1 LLNLVD
7 CFRLSV
13 IATIEPI
20 FCEASILAN
29 STNPVLILID
39 GHSLAFRSYYAHA
52 KGREGGLRTKS
63 GIPTSVSYGF
73 LKALLEVMETE
84 KPQYVAIAFDV
95 ADKTFRHDQDD
106 TYKAGRPEP
115 PEDFLPDL
123 ENLQELLAALKLP
136 VLTAPGYEADDIIG
150 TLTRRAAA
158 QGMRVKILSG
168 DRDLFQ
174 LVDPED
180 STTVLYMSTSYG
192 KGIPSLKEF
201 GSEEVKAKLGVLP
214 EQVVDFKALCG
225 DASDNIPG
233 VRGIGEKTAVQLLTE
248 YNSLHGIYAAIDQ
261 IKGATRK
268 KLEEGRDDALRSQY
282 LAQIHLDVPIS
293 VDLEDCQ
300 LQPFDDTTVLPLLE
314 KLEFRT
320 FLSKVQKLH
329 RQFSGE
335 QEADSAAEGDAIAAE
350 NPQAANDPV
359 ASNTLENENSGDLW
373 FFTTEDTDTAV
384 PLQSLTLQPQIIDT
398 PEKLYQLVEIL
409 EVRNQPDLLTSW
421 DTETTALEPR
431 DSELV
436 GIGIGWGAAITE
448 VAYIP
453 LNHAIGK
460 NLDKALVLEALS
472 PILESPEY
480 PKALQNAK
488 FDRLAFRQQG
498 IHLAGVTFDTMLA
511 SYVINPEQAHNLTSL
526 TLTHLGITTTS
537 YTDLVPKGKTIADIN
552 IPAVAQYC
560 AMDAYTVFRLV
571 PILRSLLEES
581 PALYRLFVEVE
592 VPVEPVLAEM
602 EWQGVRIDQTYLHEF
617 SKQLEQ
623 DLARIEHHAY
633 ESAGSQFN
641 LGSPK
646 QLSELLFETLKLDRR
661 KSRKTKTGYSTDAA
675 TLEKLLGDHPVVEAI
690 VEHRTLAK
698 LKSTYVDALPA
709 IARQDTQRVH
719 TDFNQAITA
728 TGRLSSSD
736 PNLQNIPIRTAFS
749 RLIRKAFIPEPGW
762 LMVSADYS
770 QIELRILAHLSQ
782 EPVLLETYQNQQDIH
797 TLTAQLLFEKS
808 DITSD
813 ERRLGKIINFGVIYG
828 MGAQRF
834 AREAKVDRKTAQEF
848 IDRFNSRYSNV
859 FKYLQR
865 MQQEALAN
873 GYVETILG
881 RRRYFN
887 FSSENLRSLRGQDPD
902 AIDLSTLKL
911 RDQYD
916 AQMLRAAANAP
927 IQGSS
932 ADIIKIA
939 MIRLHELLKDHD
951 ANLLLQVHDELIFEM
966 RPEEWEAL
974 QPKIQSMMESAVT
987 LSVPLSVEIHA
998 GDNWMDAK

>member
-1 LLNLVD
+1 MTLSSASTQPILV
-7 CFRLSV
+7 LV
-13 IATIEPI
+13 
-20 FCEASILAN
+20 
-29 STNPVLILID
+29 D

-63 GIPTSVSYGF
+63 GIPTSVSFGF

-106 TYKAGRPEP
+106 TYKAGRPDA
-115 PEDFLPDL
+115 PENFLPDL

-150 TLTRRAAA
+150 TLTRRATAE
-158 QGMRVKILSG
+158 GMRVKILSG

-174 LVDPED
+174 LVNPED

-192 KGIPSLKEF
+192 KGIPSLQEF
-201 GSEEVKAKLGVLP
+201 GSEEVKTKLGVLP
-214 EQVVDFKALCG
+214 GQVVDFKALCG
-225 DASDNIPG
+225 DTSDNIPG
-233 VRGIGEKTAVQLLTE
+233 VRGIGEKTAVQLLKE
-248 YNSLHGIYAAIDQ
+248 YGSLHGVYAAIDQ
-261 IKGATRK
+261 IKEATRK
-268 KLEEGRDDALRSQY
+268 KLEEGRDSALHSQY
-282 LAQIHLDVPIS
+282 LAQIHLDVPI
-293 VDLEDCQ
+293 DIELEACQ
-300 LQPFDDTTVLPLLE
+300 LQELDDAAVLPILE

-320 FLSKVQKLH
+320 FLSKIQKLH

-335 QEADSAAEGDAIAAE
+335 TEEVLGTEEAAIAAE
-350 NPQAANDPV
+350 PLKAL
-359 ASNTLENENSGDLW
+359 SNTSFDGGSDIW
-373 FFTTEDTDTAV
+373 FYSAAETDAATPIA
-384 PLQSLTLQPQIIDT
+384 SIILQPQVIDT
-398 PEKLYQLVEIL
+398 PEKLDELVEIL

-436 GIGIGWGAAITE
+436 GIGIGWGEKISD

-453 LNHAIGK
+453 LNHAIGT
-460 NLDKALVLEALS
+460 NLDKTLVLETLR
-472 PILESPEY
+472 PILESPDY

-498 IHLAGVTFDTMLA
+498 IDLAGVAFDTMLA
-511 SYVINPEQAHNLTSL
+511 SYVINPEQAHNLSSL
-526 TLTHLGITTTS
+526 TLTHLGLTTTS
-537 YTDLVPKGKTIADIN
+537 YTDLVPKGKTIAN
-552 IPAVAQYC
+552 ISIPVVAQYC
-560 AMDAYTVFRLV
+560 GMDAHTVFRLV
-571 PILRSLLEES
+571 PILRSLLAAS
-581 PALYRLFVEVE
+581 PALYRLFTDIE

-602 EWQGVRIDQTYLHEF
+602 EWLGVRINQEYLHEF

-623 DLARIEHHAY
+623 DLARIELRAY
-633 ESAGSQFN
+633 EAAGSHFN

-646 QLSELLFETLKLDRR
+646 QLSELLFDTLSLDRR

-675 TLEKLLGDHPVVEAI
+675 TLEKLLDDHPVIEAI
-690 VEHRTLAK
+690 VEHRTLSK

-709 IARQDTQRVH
+709 IARKDTQRVH

-728 TGRLSSSD
+728 TGRLSSSA

-749 RLIRKAFIPEPGW
+749 RLIRQAFIPEPGW

-782 EPVLLETYQNQQDIH
+782 EPVLLETYQNKQDIH
-797 TLTAQLLFEKS
+797 TLTAQLLFEKA

-834 AREAKVDRKTAQEF
+834 AREAKVDRRTAQEF

-865 MQQEALAN
+865 MQQEAIAN

-887 FSSENLRSLRGQDPD
+887 FGSESLRSLRGTDPN
-902 AIDLSTLKL
+902 AIDLSKLKL

-966 RPEEWEAL
+966 RPEEWETL

-987 LSVPLSVEIHA
+987 LSVPLAVEIHA
-998 GDNWMDAK
+998 GDNWMAAK

>member
-1 LLNLVD
+1 MTELPSDPTQPILV
-7 CFRLSV
+7 LV
-13 IATIEPI
+13 
-20 FCEASILAN
+20 
-29 STNPVLILID
+29 D

-106 TYKAGRPEP
+106 TYKAGRPAP

-123 ENLQELLAALKLP
+123 KNLQELLTALKLP

-150 TLTRRAAA
+150 TLTRRATAA
-158 QGMRVKILSG
+158 GMRVKILSG

-174 LVDPED
+174 LVNPED
-180 STTVLYMSTSYG
+180 SVTVLYMSTSYG

-201 GSEEVKAKLGVLP
+201 GSEEVQDKMDVLP

-225 DASDNIPG
+225 DTSDNIPG
-233 VRGIGEKTAVQLLTE
+233 VRGIGEKTAAQLLKN
-248 YNSLHGIYAAIDQ
+248 YGSLHGVYEAIDQ

-268 KLEEGRDDALRSQY
+268 KLEDGRDSALHSQY
-282 LAQIHLDVPIS
+282 LAQIHLDVPID
-293 VDLEDCQ
+293 VDLEACQ
-300 LQPFDDTTVLPLLE
+300 LQEFNDDAVLPLLE

-320 FLSKVQKLH
+320 FLSKIQTLH

-335 QEADSAAEGDAIAAE
+335 TGEAEEVLKTGKNAIAAQSL
-350 NPQAANDPV
+350 QAL
-359 ASNTLENENSGDLW
+359 SNNSFDGGGDLW
-373 FFTTEDTDTAV
+373 FFSAEETEAAT
-384 PLQSLTLQPQIIDT
+384 PIQSITLQPRVIDT
-398 PEKLYQLVEIL
+398 LEKLYELVEIL

-436 GIGIGWGAAITE
+436 GIGIGWGEAISD

-453 LNHAIGK
+453 LNHAIGT
-460 NLDKALVLEALS
+460 NLDKPLVLEALR
-472 PILESPEY
+472 PILESPDY

-511 SYVINPEQAHNLTSL
+511 SYVINPEQPHNLSSL
-526 TLTHLGITTTS
+526 TLTHLGLTTTS
-537 YTDLVPKGKTIADIN
+537 YTDLVPKGKTIADIS
-552 IPAVAQYC
+552 IPVVAQYC
-560 AMDAYTVFRLV
+560 GMDAHTVFRLV
-571 PILRSLLEES
+571 PILRSLLRVS
-581 PALYRLFVEVE
+581 PALHHLFVEVE

-602 EWQGVRIDQTYLHEF
+602 EWQGVRINQEYLHEF

-623 DLARIEHHAY
+623 DLARIELRAY
-633 ESAGSQFN
+633 EAAGSNFN

-646 QLSELLFETLKLDRR
+646 QLSELLFDTLQLDRR

-675 TLEKLLGDHPVVEAI
+675 TLEKLLDDHPVIEAI
-690 VEHRTLAK
+690 VEHRTLSK

-709 IARQDTQRVH
+709 IARKDTQRVH
-719 TDFNQAITA
+719 TNFNQAITA

-749 RLIRKAFIPEPGW
+749 RLIRQAFIPEPGW

-782 EPVLLETYQNQQDIH
+782 EPVLLETYQNKQDIH

-834 AREAKVDRKTAQEF
+834 AREAKVDRRAAQEF

-865 MQQEALAN
+865 MQQEAIAN

-887 FSSENLRSLRGQDPD
+887 FTSESLRSLRGTDPS
-902 AIDLSTLKL
+902 AIDLSKLKL

-966 RPEEWEAL
+966 RPEEWESL

-987 LSVPLSVEIHA
+987 LSVPLAVEIHA
-998 GDNWMDAK
+998 GDNWMAAK

>member
-1 LLNLVD
+1 MT
-7 CFRLSV
+7 LSS
-13 IATIEPI
+13 
-20 FCEASILAN
+20 AS
-29 STNPVLILID
+29 TQPVLVLVD

-63 GIPTSVSYGF
+63 GIPTSVSFGF

-106 TYKAGRPEP
+106 TYKAGRPDA
-115 PEDFLPDL
+115 PENFLPDL

-150 TLTRRAAA
+150 TLTRRATAK
-158 QGMRVKILSG
+158 GMRVKILSG

-174 LVDPED
+174 LVNPED

-192 KGIPSLKEF
+192 KGIPSLQEF
-201 GSEEVKAKLGVLP
+201 GSEEVKTKLGVLP
-214 EQVVDFKALCG
+214 GQVVDFKALCG
-225 DASDNIPG
+225 DTSDNIPG
-233 VRGIGEKTAVQLLTE
+233 VRGIGEKTAVQLLKE
-248 YNSLHGIYAAIDQ
+248 YGSLHGVYAAIDQ
-261 IKGATRK
+261 IKEATRK
-268 KLEEGRDDALRSQY
+268 KLEEGRDSALHSQY
-282 LAQIHLDVPIS
+282 LAQIHLDVPI
-293 VDLEDCQ
+293 DIELEACQ
-300 LQPFDDTTVLPLLE
+300 LQELDDAAVLPILE

-320 FLSKVQKLH
+320 FLSKIQKLH

-335 QEADSAAEGDAIAAE
+335 TEEVLGTEEAAIAAE
-350 NPQAANDPV
+350 PLKAL
-359 ASNTLENENSGDLW
+359 SNTSFDGGSDIW
-373 FFTTEDTDTAV
+373 FYSAAETDAATPIA
-384 PLQSLTLQPQIIDT
+384 SITLQPQVIDT
-398 PEKLYQLVEIL
+398 PEKLYELVEIL

-436 GIGIGWGAAITE
+436 GIGIGWGEKISD

-453 LNHAIGK
+453 LNHAIGT
-460 NLDKALVLEALS
+460 NLDKTLVLKTLR
-472 PILESPEY
+472 PILESPDY

-498 IHLAGVTFDTMLA
+498 IDLAGVAFDTMLA
-511 SYVINPEQAHNLTSL
+511 SYVINPEQTHNLSSL
-526 TLTHLGITTTS
+526 TLTHLGLTTTS
-537 YTDLVPKGKTIADIN
+537 YTDLVPKGKTIAN
-552 IPAVAQYC
+552 ISIPVVAQYC
-560 AMDAYTVFRLV
+560 GMDAHTVFRLV
-571 PILRSLLEES
+571 PILRSLLAAS
-581 PALYRLFVEVE
+581 PALHRLFADVE

-602 EWQGVRIDQTYLHEF
+602 EWLGVRINQEYLHEF

-623 DLARIEHHAY
+623 DLARIELRAY
-633 ESAGSQFN
+633 EAAGSHFN

-646 QLSELLFETLKLDRR
+646 QLSELLFDTLSLDRR

-675 TLEKLLGDHPVVEAI
+675 TLEKLLDDHPVIEAI
-690 VEHRTLAK
+690 VEHRTLSK

-728 TGRLSSSD
+728 TGRLSSSA

-749 RLIRKAFIPEPGW
+749 RLIRQAFIPEPGW

-782 EPVLLETYQNQQDIH
+782 EPVLLETYQNKQDVH
-797 TLTAQLLFEKS
+797 TLTAQLLFEKA

-834 AREAKVDRKTAQEF
+834 AREAKVDRRTAQEF

-865 MQQEALAN
+865 MQQEAIAN

-887 FSSENLRSLRGQDPD
+887 FGSESLRSLRGTDPN
-902 AIDLSTLKL
+902 AINLSKLKL

-966 RPEEWEAL
+966 RPEEWETL

-987 LSVPLSVEIHA
+987 LSVPLAVEIHS
-998 GDNWMDAK
+998 GDNWMEAK

>member
-1 LLNLVD
+1 
-7 CFRLSV
+7 
-13 IATIEPI
+13 
-20 FCEASILAN
+20 
-29 STNPVLILID
+29 
-39 GHSLAFRSYYAHA
+39 
-52 KGREGGLRTKS
+52 
-63 GIPTSVSYGF
+63 VSFGF

-106 TYKAGRPEP
+106 TYKAGRPDA
-115 PEDFLPDL
+115 PENFLPDL

-150 TLTRRAAA
+150 TLTRRATAK
-158 QGMRVKILSG
+158 GMRVKILSG

-174 LVDPED
+174 LVNPED

-192 KGIPSLKEF
+192 KGIPSLQEF
-201 GSEEVKAKLGVLP
+201 GSEEVKTKLGVLP
-214 EQVVDFKALCG
+214 GQVVDFKALCG
-225 DASDNIPG
+225 DTSDNIPG
-233 VRGIGEKTAVQLLTE
+233 VRGIGEKTAVQLLKE
-248 YNSLHGIYAAIDQ
+248 YGSLHGVYAAIDQ
-261 IKGATRK
+261 IKEATRK
-268 KLEEGRDDALRSQY
+268 KLEEGRDSALHSQY
-282 LAQIHLDVPIS
+282 LAQIHLDVPI
-293 VDLEDCQ
+293 DIELEACQ
-300 LQPFDDTTVLPLLE
+300 LQELDDAAVLPILE

-320 FLSKVQKLH
+320 FLSKIQKLH

-335 QEADSAAEGDAIAAE
+335 TEEVLGTEEAAIAAE
-350 NPQAANDPV
+350 PLKAL
-359 ASNTLENENSGDLW
+359 SNTSFDGGSDIW
-373 FFTTEDTDTAV
+373 FYSAAETDAATPIA
-384 PLQSLTLQPQIIDT
+384 SITLQPQVIDT
-398 PEKLYQLVEIL
+398 PEKLYELVEIL

-436 GIGIGWGAAITE
+436 GIGIGWGEKISD

-453 LNHAIGK
+453 LNHAIGT
-460 NLDKALVLEALS
+460 NLDKTLVLKTLR
-472 PILESPEY
+472 PILESPDY

-498 IHLAGVTFDTMLA
+498 IDLAGVVFDTMLA
-511 SYVINPEQAHNLTSL
+511 SYVINPEQAHNLSSL
-526 TLTHLGITTTS
+526 TLTHLGLTTTS
-537 YTDLVPKGKTIADIN
+537 YTDLVPKDKTIAN
-552 IPAVAQYC
+552 ISIPVVAQYC
-560 AMDAYTVFRLV
+560 GMDAHTVFRLV
-571 PILRSLLEES
+571 PILRSLLAVS
-581 PALYRLFVEVE
+581 PALYRLFTDVE

-602 EWQGVRIDQTYLHEF
+602 EWLGVRINQEYLHEF

-623 DLARIEHHAY
+623 DLARIELRAY
-633 ESAGSQFN
+633 EAAGSHFN

-646 QLSELLFETLKLDRR
+646 QLSELLFDTLSLDRR

-675 TLEKLLGDHPVVEAI
+675 TLEKLLDDHPVIEAI
-690 VEHRTLAK
+690 VEHRTLSK

-728 TGRLSSSD
+728 TGRLSSSA

-749 RLIRKAFIPEPGW
+749 RLIRQAFIPEPGW

-782 EPVLLETYQNQQDIH
+782 EPVLLETYQNKQDVH
-797 TLTAQLLFEKS
+797 TLTAQLLFEKA

-834 AREAKVDRKTAQEF
+834 AREAKVDRRTAQEF

-865 MQQEALAN
+865 MQQEAIAN

-887 FSSENLRSLRGQDPD
+887 FGSESLRSLRGSDPN
-902 AIDLSTLKL
+902 AINLSKLKL

-966 RPEEWEAL
+966 RPEEWETL

-987 LSVPLSVEIHA
+987 LSVPLAVEIHS
-998 GDNWMDAK
+998 GDNWMEAK

>member
-1 LLNLVD
+1 M
-7 CFRLSV
+7 
-13 IATIEPI
+13 
-20 FCEASILAN
+20 AN

-115 PEDFLPDL
+115 PEGFLPDL
-123 ENLQELLAALKLP
+123 KNLQELLTALKLP

-150 TLTRRAAA
+150 TLTRRATAA
-158 QGMRVKILSG
+158 GMRVKILSG

-174 LVDPED
+174 LVNPEG

-201 GSEEVKAKLGVLP
+201 GSEEVQVKLGVLP

-225 DASDNIPG
+225 DTSDNIPG
-233 VRGIGEKTAVQLLTE
+233 VRGIGEKTAVQLLKE
-248 YNSLHGIYAAIDQ
+248 YDSLHGIYAAIDQ

-268 KLEEGRDDALRSQY
+268 KLEDGRNDALHSQY
-282 LAQIHLDVPIS
+282 LAQIHLDVPIYIA
-293 VDLEDCQ
+293 LETCQ
-300 LQPFDDTTVLPLLE
+300 LQEFDDAAVLPILE

-320 FLSKVQKLH
+320 FLSKIQKLH
-329 RQFSGE
+329 RQFRGE
-335 QEADSAAEGDAIAAE
+335 AEEVLETNEAAETEEIAIAPEPLKAL
-350 NPQAANDPV
+350 
-359 ASNTLENENSGDLW
+359 SNTSFDEGEDLW
-373 FFTTEDTDTAV
+373 FYSAEETDAATPV
-384 PLQSLTLQPQIIDT
+384 RSIMLQPRIVDT
-398 PEKLYQLVEIL
+398 PEKLYELIKIL
-409 EVRNQPDLLTSW
+409 DVRNQPDLLTSW

-436 GIGIGWGAAITE
+436 GIGVGWGEAISD

-460 NLDKALVLEALS
+460 NLDKTLVLEALR
-472 PILESPEY
+472 PILESPDH

-511 SYVINPEQAHNLTSL
+511 SYVINPDQTHNLSSL
-526 TLTHLGITTTS
+526 TLTHLGLTTTS
-537 YTDLVPKGKTIADIN
+537 YTDLVPKGKTIADIS

-560 AMDAYTVFRLV
+560 GMDAHTVFRLV
-571 PILRSLLEES
+571 PILRSLLAES
-581 PALYRLFVEVE
+581 PALHRLFVDVE

-602 EWQGVRIDQTYLHEF
+602 EWLGVRINQDYLHKF

-623 DLARIEHHAY
+623 DLARIELRAY
-633 ESAGSQFN
+633 EAAGSNFN

-646 QLSELLFETLKLDRR
+646 QLSELLFDTLKLDRR
-661 KSRKTKTGYSTDAA
+661 KSRKTKTGHSTDAA
-675 TLEKLLGDHPVVEAI
+675 TLEKLLDDHPVIEAI
-690 VEHRTLAK
+690 VEHRTLSK

-709 IARQDTQRVH
+709 IARKDTQRVH
-719 TDFNQAITA
+719 TNFNQAITA

-749 RLIRKAFIPEPGW
+749 RLIRQAFIPEPGW
-762 LMVSADYS
+762 LMVAADYS

-782 EPVLLETYQNQQDIH
+782 EPVLLETYHNKQDIH
-797 TLTAQLLFEKS
+797 TLTAQLLFEKA
-808 DITSD
+808 DITSE

-834 AREAKVDRKTAQEF
+834 AREAKVDRRTAQEF

-887 FSSENLRSLRGQDPD
+887 FASESLRSLRGQDPN
-902 AIDLSTLKL
+902 AIDLSQLKL

-966 RPEEWEAL
+966 RPEEWESL

-987 LSVPLSVEIHA
+987 LSVPLAVEIHA

>member
-1 LLNLVD
+1 MLV
-7 CFRLSV
+7 LV
-13 IATIEPI
+13 
-20 FCEASILAN
+20 
-29 STNPVLILID
+29 D

-106 TYKAGRPEP
+106 TYKAGRPAA

-123 ENLQELLAALKLP
+123 KNLQELLVALKLP

-150 TLTRRAAA
+150 TLTRRATAE
-158 QGMRVKILSG
+158 GMRVKILSG

-174 LVDPED
+174 LVTPED

-192 KGIPSLKEF
+192 KGIPSLQEF
-201 GSEEVKAKLGVLP
+201 GSEEVKLKLGVLP

-225 DASDNIPG
+225 DTSDNIPG
-233 VRGIGEKTAVQLLTE
+233 VRGIGEKTAALLLKDHG
-248 YNSLHGIYAAIDQ
+248 SLQGVYAAIDQ

-268 KLEEGRDDALRSQY
+268 KLEEGRNNALHSQY
-282 LAQIHLDVPIS
+282 MAQIHLDVPINIE
-293 VDLEDCQ
+293 LEACQ
-300 LQPFDDTTVLPLLE
+300 LQEFDDAAVLPLLE

-320 FLSKVQKLH
+320 FLSKIQKLH
-329 RQFSGE
+329 RQFSSETEQVLEAGE
-335 QEADSAAEGDAIAAE
+335 TAIAVE
-350 NPQAANDPV
+350 PIPV
-359 ASNTLENENSGDLW
+359 HTDTSEDLW
-373 FFTTEDTDTAV
+373 FFSAEETEAAI
-384 PLQSLTLQPQIIDT
+384 PIQSITLQPRVIDT
-398 PEKLYQLVEIL
+398 PEKLYELMEIL

-436 GIGIGWGAAITE
+436 GIGIGWGEAISDM
-448 VAYIP
+448 AYIP
-453 LNHAIGK
+453 LNHAIGT
-460 NLDKALVLEALS
+460 NLDKTLVLEALR
-472 PILESPEY
+472 PILESPNY

-498 IHLAGVTFDTMLA
+498 IHLAGVVFDTMLA
-511 SYVINPEQAHNLTSL
+511 SYVINPDQPHSLSSL
-526 TLTHLGITTTS
+526 TLTHLGLTTTS
-537 YTDLVPKGKTIADIN
+537 YTDLVPKGKTIADIS

-560 AMDAYTVFRLV
+560 GMDAHTVFRLV
-571 PILRSLLEES
+571 PILRSLLAAS
-581 PALYRLFVEVE
+581 PALHRLFVEVE

-602 EWQGVRIDQTYLHEF
+602 EWLGVRINQEYLHGF

-623 DLARIEHHAY
+623 DLARIELRAY
-633 ESAGSQFN
+633 EAGGSQFN

-661 KSRKTKTGYSTDAA
+661 KSRKTKTGYSTDGA
-675 TLEKLLGDHPVVEAI
+675 TLEKLLDDHPVIEAI
-690 VEHRTLAK
+690 VEHRTLSK

-709 IARQDTQRVH
+709 IARKDTQRVH
-719 TDFNQAITA
+719 TNFNQAITA

-749 RLIRKAFIPEPGW
+749 RLIRQAFIPEPGW

-782 EPVLLETYQNQQDIH
+782 EPVLLETYQNKQDIH
-797 TLTAQLLFEKS
+797 TLTAQLLFEKE
-808 DITSD
+808 DITSE

-834 AREAKVDRKTAQEF
+834 AREAKVDRRTAQEF

-865 MQQEALAN
+865 MQQEAIAN

-887 FSSENLRSLRGQDPD
+887 FTSESLRSLRGNDPN
-902 AIDLSTLKL
+902 AIDLSQLKL

-987 LSVPLSVEIHA
+987 LSVPLAIEIHA
-998 GDNWMDAK
+998 GDNWMAAK

>member
-1 LLNLVD
+1 LT
-7 CFRLSV
+7 LSS
-13 IATIEPI
+13 
-20 FCEASILAN
+20 AS
-29 STNPVLILID
+29 TQPVLVLVD

-63 GIPTSVSYGF
+63 GIPTSVSFGF

-106 TYKAGRPEP
+106 TYKAGRPDA
-115 PEDFLPDL
+115 PENFLPDL

-150 TLTRRAAA
+150 TLTRRATAK
-158 QGMRVKILSG
+158 GMRVKILSG

-174 LVDPED
+174 LVNPED

-192 KGIPSLKEF
+192 KGIPSLQEF
-201 GSEEVKAKLGVLP
+201 GSEEVKTKLGVLP
-214 EQVVDFKALCG
+214 GQVVDFKALCG
-225 DASDNIPG
+225 DTSDNIPG
-233 VRGIGEKTAVQLLTE
+233 VRGIGEKTAVQLLKE
-248 YNSLHGIYAAIDQ
+248 YGSLHGVYAAIDQ
-261 IKGATRK
+261 IKEATRK
-268 KLEEGRDDALRSQY
+268 KLEEGRDSALHSQY
-282 LAQIHLDVPIS
+282 LAQIHLDVPI
-293 VDLEDCQ
+293 DIELEACQ
-300 LQPFDDTTVLPLLE
+300 LQELDDAAVLPILE

-320 FLSKVQKLH
+320 FLSKIQKLH

-335 QEADSAAEGDAIAAE
+335 TEEVLGTEEAAIAAE
-350 NPQAANDPV
+350 PLKAL
-359 ASNTLENENSGDLW
+359 SNTSFDGGSDIW
-373 FFTTEDTDTAV
+373 FYSAAETDAATPIA
-384 PLQSLTLQPQIIDT
+384 SITLQPQVIDT
-398 PEKLYQLVEIL
+398 PEKLYELVEIL

-436 GIGIGWGAAITE
+436 GIGIGWGEKISD

-453 LNHAIGK
+453 LNHAIGT
-460 NLDKALVLEALS
+460 NLDKTLVLKTLR
-472 PILESPEY
+472 PILESPDY

-498 IHLAGVTFDTMLA
+498 IDLAGVVFDTMLA
-511 SYVINPEQAHNLTSL
+511 SYVINPEQAHNLSSL
-526 TLTHLGITTTS
+526 TLTHLGLTTTS
-537 YTDLVPKGKTIADIN
+537 YTDLVPKGKTIAN
-552 IPAVAQYC
+552 ISIPVVAQYC
-560 AMDAYTVFRLV
+560 GMDAHTVFRLV
-571 PILRSLLEES
+571 PILRSLLAAS
-581 PALYRLFVEVE
+581 PALHRLFADVE

-602 EWQGVRIDQTYLHEF
+602 EWLGVRINQEYLHEF

-623 DLARIEHHAY
+623 DLARIELRAY
-633 ESAGSQFN
+633 EAAGSHFN

-646 QLSELLFETLKLDRR
+646 QLSELLFDTLSLDRR

-675 TLEKLLGDHPVVEAI
+675 TLEKLLDDHPVIEAI
-690 VEHRTLAK
+690 VEHRTLSK

-728 TGRLSSSD
+728 TGRLSSSA

-749 RLIRKAFIPEPGW
+749 RLIRQAFIPEPGW

-782 EPVLLETYQNQQDIH
+782 EPVLLETYQNKQDVH
-797 TLTAQLLFEKS
+797 TLTAQLLFEKA

-834 AREAKVDRKTAQEF
+834 AREAKVDRRTAQEF

-865 MQQEALAN
+865 MQQEAIAN

-887 FSSENLRSLRGQDPD
+887 FGSESLRSLRGTDPN
-902 AIDLSTLKL
+902 AINLSKLKL

-966 RPEEWEAL
+966 RPEEWETL

-987 LSVPLSVEIHA
+987 LSVPLAVEIHS
-998 GDNWMDAK
+998 GDNWMEAK

>member
-1 LLNLVD
+1 MT
-7 CFRLSV
+7 LSS
-13 IATIEPI
+13 
-20 FCEASILAN
+20 AS
-29 STNPVLILID
+29 TQPVLVLVD

-63 GIPTSVSYGF
+63 GIPTSVSFGF

-106 TYKAGRPEP
+106 TYKAGRPDA
-115 PEDFLPDL
+115 PENFLPDL

-150 TLTRRAAA
+150 TLTRRATAK
-158 QGMRVKILSG
+158 GMRVKILSG

-174 LVDPED
+174 LVNPED

-192 KGIPSLKEF
+192 KGIPSLQEF
-201 GSEEVKAKLGVLP
+201 GSEEVKTKLGVLP
-214 EQVVDFKALCG
+214 GQVVDFKALCG
-225 DASDNIPG
+225 DTSDNIPG
-233 VRGIGEKTAVQLLTE
+233 VRGIGEKTAVQLLKE
-248 YNSLHGIYAAIDQ
+248 YGSLHGVYAAIDQ
-261 IKGATRK
+261 IKEATRK
-268 KLEEGRDDALRSQY
+268 KLEEGRDSALHSQY
-282 LAQIHLDVPIS
+282 LAQIHLDVPI
-293 VDLEDCQ
+293 DIELEACQ
-300 LQPFDDTTVLPLLE
+300 LQELDDAAVLPILE

-320 FLSKVQKLH
+320 FLSKIQKLH

-335 QEADSAAEGDAIAAE
+335 TEEVLGTEEAAIAAE
-350 NPQAANDPV
+350 PLKAL
-359 ASNTLENENSGDLW
+359 SNTSFDGGSDIW
-373 FFTTEDTDTAV
+373 FYSAAETDAATPIA
-384 PLQSLTLQPQIIDT
+384 SITLQPQVIDT
-398 PEKLYQLVEIL
+398 PEKLYELVEIL

-436 GIGIGWGAAITE
+436 GIGIGWGEKISD

-453 LNHAIGK
+453 LNHAIGT
-460 NLDKALVLEALS
+460 NLDKTLVLKTLR
-472 PILESPEY
+472 PILESPDY

-498 IHLAGVTFDTMLA
+498 IDLAGVVFDTMLA
-511 SYVINPEQAHNLTSL
+511 SYVINPEQTHNLSSL
-526 TLTHLGITTTS
+526 TLTHLGLTTTS
-537 YTDLVPKGKTIADIN
+537 YTDLVPKGKTIAN
-552 IPAVAQYC
+552 ISIPVVAQYC
-560 AMDAYTVFRLV
+560 GMDAHTVFRLV
-571 PILRSLLEES
+571 PILRSLLAVS
-581 PALYRLFVEVE
+581 PALHRLFTDVE

-602 EWQGVRIDQTYLHEF
+602 EWLGVRINQEYLHEF

-623 DLARIEHHAY
+623 DLARIELRAY
-633 ESAGSQFN
+633 EAAGSHFN

-646 QLSELLFETLKLDRR
+646 QLSELLFDTLSLDRR

-675 TLEKLLGDHPVVEAI
+675 TLEKLLDDHPVIEAI
-690 VEHRTLAK
+690 VEHRTLSK

-728 TGRLSSSD
+728 TGRLSSSA

-749 RLIRKAFIPEPGW
+749 RLIRQAFIPEPGW

-782 EPVLLETYQNQQDIH
+782 EPVLLETYQNKQDVH
-797 TLTAQLLFEKS
+797 TLTAQLLFEKA

-834 AREAKVDRKTAQEF
+834 AREAKVDRRTAQEF

-865 MQQEALAN
+865 MQQEAIAN

-887 FSSENLRSLRGQDPD
+887 FGSESLRSLRGSDPN
-902 AIDLSTLKL
+902 AINLSKLKL

-966 RPEEWEAL
+966 RPEEWETL

-987 LSVPLSVEIHA
+987 LSVPLAVEIHS
-998 GDNWMDAK
+998 GDNWMEAK

>member
-1 LLNLVD
+1 LV
-7 CFRLSV
+7 LV
-13 IATIEPI
+13 
-20 FCEASILAN
+20 
-29 STNPVLILID
+29 D

-84 KPQYVAIAFDV
+84 KPQYMAIAFDV

-106 TYKAGRPEP
+106 TYKAGRPAP

-123 ENLQELLAALKLP
+123 KNLQELLAALQLP

-150 TLTRRAAA
+150 TLTRRATAA
-158 QGMRVKILSG
+158 GMRVKILSG

-174 LVDPED
+174 LVNPED

-192 KGIPSLKEF
+192 KGTPALKEF
-201 GSEEVKAKLGVLP
+201 GSEEVKLKLGVSP

-225 DASDNIPG
+225 DTSDNIPG
-233 VRGIGEKTAVQLLTE
+233 VRGIGEKTAAKLLKE
-248 YNSLHGIYAAIDQ
+248 YDSLQGVYAAIDQ
-261 IKGATRK
+261 IQGATRK
-268 KLEEGRDDALRSQY
+268 KLEDGRDSALHSQY
-282 LAQIHLDVPIS
+282 LAQIHLDVPIT
-293 VDLEDCQ
+293 VDLEACQ
-300 LQPFDDTTVLPLLE
+300 LQEFDDTAVLPLLE

-320 FLSKVQKLH
+320 FLSKLQTLH
-329 RQFSGE
+329 RQFGGE
-335 QEADSAAEGDAIAAE
+335 TEKASEAESEVKAGAIAADSLPVPTDA
-350 NPQAANDPV
+350 NPD
-359 ASNTLENENSGDLW
+359 ASTDASGDLW
-373 FFTTEDTDTAV
+373 FFSAADTAATL
-384 PLQSLTLQPQIIDT
+384 PIASLTLQPRVIDT
-398 PEKLYQLVEIL
+398 PEKLYELVEIL
-409 EVRNQPDLLTSW
+409 EIRNQPDLLTSW

-436 GIGIGWGAAITE
+436 GIGIGWGEKISD

-453 LNHAIGK
+453 LNHAIGT
-460 NLDKALVLEALS
+460 NLDKALVLEALR
-472 PILESPEY
+472 PILESADY

-488 FDRLAFRQQG
+488 FDRLALRQQG

-511 SYVINPEQAHNLTSL
+511 SYVINPEQKHNLADL
-526 TLTHLGITTTS
+526 TLTHLGLTTTS
-537 YTDLVPKGKTIADIN
+537 YTTLVPKGKTIADIS
-552 IPAVAQYC
+552 IAAVAQYC
-560 AMDAYTVFRLV
+560 GMDAHTVFRLV
-571 PILRSLLEES
+571 PILRSLLAVS
-581 PALYRLFVEVE
+581 PALHQLFIDVE

-602 EWQGVRIDQTYLHEF
+602 EWLGVRINQAYLHTF

-623 DLARIEHHAY
+623 DLARIELRAY
-633 ESAGSQFN
+633 EAAGSNFN

-646 QLSELLFETLKLDRR
+646 QLSELLFDTLQLDRR

-675 TLEKLLGDHPVVEAI
+675 TLEKLLDDHPVIEAI
-690 VEHRTLAK
+690 VEHRTLSK

-709 IARQDTQRVH
+709 IVRQDTQRVH

-749 RLIRKAFIPEPGW
+749 RLIRQAFISEPGW

-782 EPVLLETYQNQQDIH
+782 EPVLLETYQNKQDIH
-797 TLTAQLLFEKS
+797 TLTAQLLFEKT

-848 IDRFNSRYSNV
+848 IDRFNDRYSNV

-865 MQQEALAN
+865 MQQEAIAK

-887 FSSENLRSLRGQDPD
+887 FSSESLRRLRGSDPN
-902 AIDLSTLKL
+902 AIDLSQLKL

-939 MIRLHELLKDHD
+939 MIRLHELLKDHN

-966 RPEEWEAL
+966 HPQEWEAL

-987 LSVPLSVEIHA
+987 LSVPLAVEIHA

>member
-1 LLNLVD
+1 M
-7 CFRLSV
+7 
-13 IATIEPI
+13 
-20 FCEASILAN
+20 
-29 STNPVLILID
+29 D

-63 GIPTSVSYGF
+63 GIPTSVSFGF

-106 TYKAGRPEP
+106 TYKAGRPDA
-115 PEDFLPDL
+115 PENFLPDL

-150 TLTRRAAA
+150 TLTRRATAE
-158 QGMRVKILSG
+158 GMRVKILSG

-174 LVDPED
+174 LVNPED
-180 STTVLYMSTSYG
+180 TTTVLYMSTSYG
-192 KGIPSLKEF
+192 KGIPSLQEF
-201 GSEEVKAKLGVLP
+201 GSEEVQKKLGVLP

-225 DASDNIPG
+225 DNSDNIPG
-233 VRGIGEKTAVQLLTE
+233 VRGIGEKTAAKLLEE
-248 YNSLHGIYAAIDQ
+248 YGSLHGVYAALDQ
-261 IKGATRK
+261 IKDATRK
-268 KLEEGRDDALRSQY
+268 KLEEGRDSALHSQY
-282 LAQIHLDVPIS
+282 LAQIHLDVPI
-293 VDLEDCQ
+293 DIELEACQ
-300 LQPFDDTTVLPLLE
+300 LQEFDDVAVLPLLE

-320 FLSKVQKLH
+320 FLSKIQKLH
-329 RQFSGE
+329 RQFGGE
-335 QEADSAAEGDAIAAE
+335 TGKVLETDEAAIATEPLKTEPLRAL
-350 NPQAANDPV
+350 
-359 ASNTLENENSGDLW
+359 SNNSFDGGGDLW
-373 FFTTEDTDTAV
+373 FYSAEETDAATPV
-384 PLQSLTLQPQIIDT
+384 QSIMLQPRVIDT
-398 PEKLYQLVEIL
+398 PEKLYELIKTL

-431 DSELV
+431 DAELV
-436 GIGIGWGAAITE
+436 GIGIGWGEKISD

-453 LNHAIGK
+453 LNHAIGT
-460 NLDKALVLEALS
+460 NLDKTLVLEALR
-472 PILESPEY
+472 PILESPNH

-488 FDRLAFRQQG
+488 FDRLVLRQQG

-511 SYVINPEQAHNLTSL
+511 SYVINPEQTHNLSSL
-526 TLTHLGITTTS
+526 TLTHLGLTTTS
-537 YTDLVPKGKTIADIN
+537 YTDLVPKGKTIADLS

-560 AMDAYTVFRLV
+560 GMDAHTVFRLV
-571 PILRSLLEES
+571 PILRSLLAES
-581 PALYRLFVEVE
+581 PALHRLFTDVE

-602 EWQGVRIDQTYLHEF
+602 EWLGVRINQEYLHEF

-623 DLARIEHHAY
+623 DLARIELRAY
-633 ESAGSQFN
+633 AAAGSQFN

-646 QLSELLFETLKLDRR
+646 QLSELLFDTLKLDRR

-675 TLEKLLGDHPVVEAI
+675 TLEKLLDDHPIIEAI
-690 VEHRTLAK
+690 VEHRTLSK

-709 IARQDTQRVH
+709 IARKDTQRVH

-749 RLIRKAFIPEPGW
+749 RLIRQAFIPEPGW

-782 EPVLLETYQNQQDIH
+782 EPVLLETYQNKQDIH

-834 AREAKVDRKTAQEF
+834 AREAKVDRRTAQEF

-865 MQQEALAN
+865 MQQEAIAN

-887 FSSENLRSLRGQDPD
+887 FSSESLRSLRGTDPN
-902 AIDLSTLKL
+902 AINLSSLKL

-939 MIRLHELLKDHD
+939 MIRLHEFLKDHD

-966 RPEEWEAL
+966 RPEEWSAL

-987 LSVPLSVEIHA
+987 LSVPLAVEIHA
-998 GDNWMDAK
+998 GDNWMEAK

>member
-1 LLNLVD
+1 MT
-7 CFRLSV
+7 LSS
-13 IATIEPI
+13 
-20 FCEASILAN
+20 AS
-29 STNPVLILID
+29 TQPVLVLVD

-63 GIPTSVSYGF
+63 GIPTSVSFGF

-106 TYKAGRPEP
+106 TYKAGRPDA
-115 PEDFLPDL
+115 PENFLPDL

-150 TLTRRAAA
+150 TLTRRATAK
-158 QGMRVKILSG
+158 GMRVKILSG

-174 LVDPED
+174 LVNPED

-192 KGIPSLKEF
+192 KGIPSLQEF
-201 GSEEVKAKLGVLP
+201 GSEEVKTKLGVLP
-214 EQVVDFKALCG
+214 GQVVDFKALCG
-225 DASDNIPG
+225 DTSDNIPG
-233 VRGIGEKTAVQLLTE
+233 VRGIGEKTAVQLLKE
-248 YNSLHGIYAAIDQ
+248 YGSLHGVYAAIDQ
-261 IKGATRK
+261 IKEATRK
-268 KLEEGRDDALRSQY
+268 KLEEGRDSALHSQY
-282 LAQIHLDVPIS
+282 LAQIHLDVPI
-293 VDLEDCQ
+293 DIELEACQ
-300 LQPFDDTTVLPLLE
+300 LQELDDAAVLPILE

-320 FLSKVQKLH
+320 FLSKIQKLH

-335 QEADSAAEGDAIAAE
+335 TEEVLGTEEAAIAAE
-350 NPQAANDPV
+350 PLKAL
-359 ASNTLENENSGDLW
+359 SNTSFDGGSDIW
-373 FFTTEDTDTAV
+373 FYSAAETDAATPIA
-384 PLQSLTLQPQIIDT
+384 SITLQPQVIDT
-398 PEKLYQLVEIL
+398 PEKLYELVEIL

-436 GIGIGWGAAITE
+436 GIGIGWGEKISD

-453 LNHAIGK
+453 LNHAIGT
-460 NLDKALVLEALS
+460 NLDKTLVLKTLR
-472 PILESPEY
+472 PILESPDY

-498 IHLAGVTFDTMLA
+498 IDLAGVAFDTMLA
-511 SYVINPEQAHNLTSL
+511 SYVINPEQAHNLSSL
-526 TLTHLGITTTS
+526 TLTHLGLTTTS
-537 YTDLVPKGKTIADIN
+537 YTDLVPKGKTIAN
-552 IPAVAQYC
+552 ISIPVVAQYC
-560 AMDAYTVFRLV
+560 GMDAHTVFRLV
-571 PILRSLLEES
+571 PILRSLLAAS
-581 PALYRLFVEVE
+581 PALHRLFADVE

-602 EWQGVRIDQTYLHEF
+602 EWLGVRINQEYLHEF

-623 DLARIEHHAY
+623 DLARIELRAY
-633 ESAGSQFN
+633 EAAGSHFN

-646 QLSELLFETLKLDRR
+646 QLSELLFDTLSLDRR

-675 TLEKLLGDHPVVEAI
+675 TLEKLLDDHPVIEAI
-690 VEHRTLAK
+690 VEHRTLSK

-728 TGRLSSSD
+728 TGRLSSSA

-749 RLIRKAFIPEPGW
+749 RLIRQAFIPEPGW

-782 EPVLLETYQNQQDIH
+782 EPVLLETYQNKQDVH
-797 TLTAQLLFEKS
+797 TLTAQLLFEKA

-834 AREAKVDRKTAQEF
+834 AREAKVDRRTAQEF

-865 MQQEALAN
+865 MQQEAIAN

-887 FSSENLRSLRGQDPD
+887 FGSESLRSLRGTDPN
-902 AIDLSTLKL
+902 AINLSKLKL

-966 RPEEWEAL
+966 RPEEWETL

-987 LSVPLSVEIHA
+987 LSVPLAVEIHS
-998 GDNWMDAK
+998 GDNWMEAK